1 MDREVLR
8 VVLVDDDDGL
18 AALLE
23 VGFELDGRFELI
35 GRACNGRE
43 GVEMVRD
50 LAPDVVLMDLHM
62 PLLGGVAATRLLIAE
77 DPAVCVIAFTSSR
90 DEVEL
95 EAARQAGATA
105 VLAKPFDPV
114 AFVETVAMYAAGCA
128 RQVDAA

>member
-1 MDREVLR
+1 MLTII
-8 VVLVDDDDGL
+8 LVDDDDGL

-23 VGFELDGRFELI
+23 VSFDLDGRFQLI
-35 GRACNGRE
+35 GRACNGRD

-62 PLLGGVAATRLLIAE
+62 PLLGGVAATRVLIAE

-95 EAARQAGATA
+95 EAVRQAGATA

-114 AFVETVAMYAAGCA
+114 AFMDAVAMYAAGCA
-128 RQVDAA
+128 RQVNAA